1 MFKILSQPY
10 PHNAT
15 PRKSI
20 VLSVATG
27 LFIASFLNY
36 FQPFGSSNWHSPSK
50 PWILSG
56 FGLVSTLMMLFNY
69 FVVPRI
75 FSISFASENWT
86 VRKEMFYVAF
96 NLFSI
101 ACGNIAYSAITHL
114 TDVHIG
120 GYISMLS
127 YTLVLG
133 IFPASTI
140 VLINYIYHLK
150 KYALAPTNIVAPSP
164 SKIEQELLL
173 SLVAENEKDKIV
185 VPAHQLLYIESS
197 DNYCTVYFLEKEN
210 LCKII
215 LRSSLTRLE
224 GQIPENTNILRCHR
238 SFIVNLSQVG
248 KISGN
253 AQGYRLHLLNQNGQV
268 PVARKYAYLVEQIR
282 SGFEKIII
290 P

>member
-20 VLSVATG
+20 VLSIATG

-36 FQPFGSSNWHSPSK
+36 FQPFGSANWHDPSK

-56 FGLVSTLMMLFNY
+56 FGLVSTFMMLFNY

-86 VRKEMFYVAF
+86 VGKEMLYVAF

-114 TDVHIG
+114 VDVQVG
-120 GYISMLS
+120 GYIAMLT

-133 IFPASTI
+133 IFPATMI
-140 VLINYIYHLK
+140 ILINYIYHLK
-150 KYALAPTNIVAPSP
+150 KYALAPTNIVTPTTTQT
-164 SKIEQELLL
+164 EEELLL
-173 SLVAENEKDKIV
+173 SLVAENEKDKIAI
-185 VPAHQLLYIESS
+185 PAPHLLYIESS
-197 DNYCTVYFLEKEN
+197 DNYCTVYFLENET
-210 LCKII
+210 LCKTI

-238 SFIVNLSQVG
+238 SFIVNLSQVE

-268 PVARKYAYLVEQIR
+268 PVARKYAYLVDQIR
-282 SGFEKIII
+282 VGL
-290 P
+290 